1 MMMSI
6 IMAICLL
13 PILIMIYVMERNE
26 AKPKKGMILGVTL
39 PPEGQTLPEV
49 EGIVARFKRQLALF
63 CLVCAAAAVPVFFID
78 G

>member
-39 PPEGQTLPEV
+39 PPEGQTLP
-49 EGIVARFKRQLALF
+49 
-63 CLVCAAAAVPVFFID
+63 
-78 G
+78 